1 MIHIRH
7 QLSKLIIKISRN
19 GYRPAWARL
28 ALVALT
34 ALGLATP
41 APATPFATTY
51 TGLIAHSGIPADA
64 PDGTAFTLTL
74 VLDNGGA
81 SASSQTW
88 ALADVRCGFWRWRAD
103 AVRTVAVALDMTGG
117 IAHGAGS
124 ASTNAA
130 GKLTGIFSA
139 VNTGGAMTWADYD
152 VSGLAPGSAIGW
164 AADGTAQVFGL
175 MTGGGGG
182 SFDDGSGTPAGGV
195 HMLPGRW
202 SAPLPFVGACD
213 ASAVPPS
220 PPIPPAPRA
229 VPAFSLWAALL
240 LSGLLTWLA
249 RQFAHRRP

>member
-1 MIHIRH
+1 MTHIRH
-7 QLSKLIIKISRN
+7 KLSQLICGTSRS
-19 GYRPAWARL
+19 GRCPRWIRPAL
-28 ALVALT
+28 ASLGALWLGT
-34 ALGLATP
+34 SALA
-41 APATPFATTY
+41 APFATTY

-64 PDGTAFTLTL
+64 PDGAAFTFTL

-88 ALADVRCGFWRWRAD
+88 TLADVRCGFWRWRVD
-103 AVRTVAVALDMTGG
+103 AAHSVAVALDMTGG

-130 GKLTGIFSA
+130 GALTSIFSA
-139 VNTGGAMTWADYD
+139 VDTGGAMAWADFD
-152 VSGLAPGSAIGW
+152 VSGLTPGSAIGW
-164 AADGTAQVFGL
+164 AADGTAQVFSL
-175 MTGGGGG
+175 MAGGGGG

-202 SAPLPFVGACD
+202 STPLPFAGTCD
-213 ASAVPPS
+213 AGAVPPT

-240 LSGLLTWLA
+240 AWLA
-249 RQFAHRRP
+249 RHVLWRHP